1 MVTLSASFTAWIDHF
16 LACMGLISYYP
27 FLCLGEMVD
36 ELHWDSSGCFGCCTK
51 PTPIIAVDEPSKGL
65 RIQGR
70 TVNKPII
77 SDGFWSSSTCDVD
90 NSAFQSQRSISS
102 TSASNQTFNH
112 GSGVVNTSSS
122 HPEFV
127 NHGKFLSYVC
137 LLLWNQTRLQWIE
150 NGRSGDQTQQN
161 GARRLGWNTS
171 YESLLGS
178 KQPFPQRIP
187 LTEMVEFLVEIW
199 DHEGLYD

>member
-16 LACMGLISYYP
+16 LACMG
-27 FLCLGEMVD
+27 
-36 ELHWDSSGCFGCCTK
+36 GCFGCCTK

-127 NHGKFLSYVC
+127 NHG